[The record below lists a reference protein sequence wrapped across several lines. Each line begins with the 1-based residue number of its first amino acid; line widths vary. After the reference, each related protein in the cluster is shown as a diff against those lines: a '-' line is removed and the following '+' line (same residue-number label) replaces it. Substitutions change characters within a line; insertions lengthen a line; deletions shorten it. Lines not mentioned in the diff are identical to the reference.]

1 MDFMLSKEIIARL
14 IDTAKSYADNAY
26 CPYSGV
32 AVGAALLCSDNII
45 LGGCNIETGDYA
57 APSFAAGDTA
67 IAKAIS
73 EGYNQMLAMCLYS
86 KDHLIYPNATTR
98 QYLCEF
104 NGDIKIIVANDKTY
118 EVIDGLGAIYLFPPA
133 VGDGDQSDE

>member
-32 AVGAALLCSDNII
+32 AVC
-45 LGGCNIETGDYA
+45 
-57 APSFAAGDTA
+57 AGRMEPDVA
-67 IAKAIS
+67 AKAIS
-73 EGYNQMLAMCLYS
+73 EGYNQMLALCLYS
-86 KDHLIYPNATTR
+86 KDRLIFPNATTR

-104 NGDIKIIVANDKTY
+104 NGDIKIIVANDQTY
-118 EVIDGLGAIYLFPPA
+118 EVIDKLGAIYLFPPII
-133 VGDGDQSDE
+133 GDGDQTEE

>member
-57 APSFAAGDTA
+57 APSFGAGDTA

-73 EGYNQMLAMCLYS
+73 EGYNQILALCLYS
-86 KDHLIYPNATTR
+86 ENHLIYPNATTR

-104 NGDIKIIVANDKTY
+104 NGDIKIIVANDQTY
-118 EVIDGLGAIYLFPPA
+118 EVIDSLSAIYLFPPA
-133 VGDGDQSDE
+133 VGDGEQTDA

>member
-14 IDTAKSYADNAY
+14 IDTAKRYADFAY

-32 AVGAALLCSDNII
+32 AVGAALLCTDNFI

-57 APSFAAGDTA
+57 APSFGAGDTA
-67 IAKAIS
+67 IAKAVS
-73 EGYNQMLAMCLYS
+73 EGYNQILALCLYS
-86 KDHLIYPNATTR
+86 KDRLVYPNATTR

-104 NGDIKIIVANDKTY
+104 NGDSKIIVANDQTY
-118 EVIDGLGAIYLFPPA
+118 EVIDNLSAIYLFPPTL
-133 VGDGDQSDE
+133 GDGDQTEV

>member
-57 APSFAAGDTA
+57 APSFGAGDTA

-73 EGYNQMLAMCLYS
+73 EGYNQMLAMCFYS

-104 NGDIKIIVANDKTY
+104 NGDIKIIVANDETY
-118 EVIDGLGAIYLFPPA
+118 EVIDSLSAIYLFPPILN
-133 VGDGDQSDE
+133 DGDQTNS

>member
-1 MDFMLSKEIIARL
+1 MDFMISKEIIARL
-14 IDTAKSYADNAY
+14 IETAKKYADNAY

-45 LGGCNIETGDYA
+45 LGGSNIETGDYA
-57 APSFAAGDTA
+57 APSFGAGDTA

-73 EGYNQMLAMCLYS
+73 EGYNQMLALCLYS
-86 KDHLIYPNATTR
+86 KNHLIYPNATTR

-104 NGDIKIIVANDKTY
+104 NGDIKIIVANDETY
-118 EVIDGLGAIYLFPPA
+118 TVIDGLSSIYLFPP
-133 VGDGDQSDE
+133 VVSDGDQSDA

>member
-1 MDFMLSKEIIARL
+1 MEFMLSKEIIARL

-26 CPYSGV
+26 CPYSGI

-45 LGGCNIETGDYA
+45 LGGRNIETGDYA
-57 APSFAAGDTA
+57 APSFGAGDTA

-73 EGYNQMLAMCLYS
+73 EGYNQMLAMCFYS
-86 KDHLIYPNATTR
+86 KDHNATTR

-104 NGDIKIIVANDKTY
+104 NGDIKIIVANDETY
-118 EVIDGLGAIYLFPPA
+118 EVIDSLSAIYLFPP
-133 VGDGDQSDE
+133 VTNDGEQNS